1 MNAERVLGPKRF
13 LKPQQPFDYI
23 AIEHYGVP
31 VAHLFVAPQELSGL
45 SIGYIEPAIDGIST
59 TIGGDIEIGN
69 AADGSF
75 LIDFEVTFRNG
86 IAGPLMLGNSEY
98 DLKNGR
104 VFVVTPGYR
113 MSQLKCRTKEEA
125 LKVLPKY

>member
-13 LKPQQPFDYI
+13 LRPQQPFDYI

-86 IAGPLMLGNSEY
+86 IAGPLMLTSESHPVVSY
-98 DLKNGR
+98 
-104 VFVVTPGYR
+104 VVTESRPCGVPR
-113 MSQLKCRTKEEA
+113 NAGNDICR
-125 LKVLPKY
+125 